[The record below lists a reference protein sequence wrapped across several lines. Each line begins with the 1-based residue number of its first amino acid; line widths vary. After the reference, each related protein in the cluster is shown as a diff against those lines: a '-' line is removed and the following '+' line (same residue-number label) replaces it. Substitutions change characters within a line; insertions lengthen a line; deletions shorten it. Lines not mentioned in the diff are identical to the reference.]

1 MYLESIDAV
10 ERPWEKLSVNLS
22 VNMHPKLT
30 KIDQIQ
36 LKLGKLKS
44 KKSRNIPI
52 FEEFRKP
59 GVAFS

>member
-1 MYLESIDAV
+1 MYLDASGK
-10 ERPWEKLSVNLS
+10 PWEKLSVKLS
-22 VNMHPKLT
+22 VNLHPKLT

-52 FEEFRKP
+52 FGEFKKP